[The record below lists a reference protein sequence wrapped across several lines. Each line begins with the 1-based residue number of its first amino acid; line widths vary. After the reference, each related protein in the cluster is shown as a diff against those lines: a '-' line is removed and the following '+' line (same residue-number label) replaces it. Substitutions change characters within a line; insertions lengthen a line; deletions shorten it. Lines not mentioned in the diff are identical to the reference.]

1 MTGAGSWSLIVR
13 PVHDGGVGTAMRQA
27 NGARSVAIAQSR
39 LGSDRLGEAAGDYGC
54 SEQRRMVH
62 NPSRRHVDPRAPY
75 VESIVVNGVGVFE
88 TLKHVAKLVL
98 KALS

>member
-13 PVHDGGVGTAMRQA
+13 PAHDDGVGAAMRQA
-27 NGARSVAIAQSR
+27 NGASSVAITQSR
-39 LGSDRLGEAAGDYGC
+39 LGSDRLGEAAGDYGY
-54 SEQRRMVH
+54 SEQRRIAH
-62 NPSRRHVDPRAPY
+62 DQSRRHVDLRAPY